1 MIRPTTSQLRAP
13 NMIDIWRLR
22 LEALFSSP
30 ER

>member
-1 MIRPTTSQLRAP
+1 MRPITFQLSAP

-22 LEALFSSP
+22 LDALLSSP